1 MDVIFFILFISF
13 LGTDTLIRDS
23 KDSKIKS
30 LWVRIF
36 KKRLFDVFN
45 EKMSLLSK
53 KINSKVPKNEKGLP
67 DFNSSTKTL
76 SEKYTYKVFVVFILS
91 LLLSI
96 TYLIFSII

>member
-1 MDVIFFILFISF
+1 MGFIFFILFFSF

-23 KDSKIKS
+23 KDSKIKT

-53 KINSKVPKNEKGLP
+53 KLNSKIPKNEKGLP
-67 DFNSSTKTL
+67 DINSLVKTL
-76 SEKYTYKVFVVFILS
+76 SEKYAYKVFVVFILS

>member
-1 MDVIFFILFISF
+1 MGIIFFIMFISF

-23 KDSKIKS
+23 KDSKIKT

-53 KINSKVPKNEKGLP
+53 KLNSKIPRNEKGLL
-67 DFNSSTKTL
+67 DINSLVKTL
-76 SEKYTYKVFVVFILS
+76 SEKYAYKVFVVFILS